1 LKAYQLTTCLDCR
14 HSPARPPTLVARA
27 QCLQQRARISRFAHA
42 VQGGEERENHT
53 CHHTDNIE
61 CKHGGVIPE
70 RLLRDP
76 SQRLEH
82 CEDGVQTPLTVSSHS
97 MMVDGVLSEHQTERA
112 IALRDNAPCQRAPR
126 SHTAGATGAEPPIR
140 LPASSSSAPRSRF
153 RGRLAAPQGAAA
165 LPAQYAR
172 AGAQPARA
180 QEAARRRWRWPAVRG
195 RRGVRPLSPDELK
208 ICGAPPKRLHVE
220 CVQPSFDS
228 PLSVQFARLKTKK
241 TLQMT
246 V

>member
-1 LKAYQLTTCLDCR
+1 M
-14 HSPARPPTLVARA
+14 PAAASTHQQICTRRPR
-27 QCLQQRARISRFAHA
+27 RR
-42 VQGGEERENHT
+42 GERENHT

-208 ICGAPPKRLHVE
+208 ICGAPPKRLHV

-228 PLSVQFARLKTKK
+228 PLSVQIAGLKTKK
-241 TLQMT
+241 TLQNDGLE
-246 V
+246 